1 MSPAA
6 TRHVVVTGL
15 GTINPLGTCVADFW
29 RACLAGT
36 SGVRRLD
43 EFAIPATM
51 SRIAGVVDLDWE
63 GGRALTD
70 DLADPHGVDRSV
82 RFAVAAAREAL
93 ADAGI
98 GLDDLIALRP
108 DRAAVSMSTAIAG
121 ITRMEAIFAAESDRG
136 TRALRPAERRSHD
149 GEAFLF
155 DTTSAIVAQA
165 LDLPG
170 EHVTIAT
177 GCTGGVDAVAH
188 AATAIRQGGV
198 DLVVTGASEA
208 PITPLVIGSFAK
220 INATSLRNDDPQGA
234 SRPWSRDRD
243 GFVLAEGCG
252 MLVLESLEHAQ
263 ARGATIL
270 AEISGLSSVNSHF
283 HMTSMPEDGAPI
295 VRSVRLALDDAG
307 LVPDDV
313 DCINAHGSSTPMNDQ
328 AESNA
333 FGSVF
338 GHRAGQIPCTSLKSQ
353 TGHALSAANAIELV
367 ASVLTLRHGRM
378 PPTLNHEHPDPRCHL
393 NIVRRAQDLPGGRH
407 LLKTS
412 SGFAGI
418 HSSLVLSRHEGA
430 PA

>member
-1 MSPAA
+1 M
-6 TRHVVVTGL
+6 TRRVVVTGL
-15 GTINPLGTCVADFW
+15 GTINPLGTRVSEFW
-29 RACLAGT
+29 TACLAGT
-36 SGVRRLD
+36 SGVRQLD
-43 EFAIPATM
+43 EFTIPSTM
-51 SRIAGVVDLDWE
+51 SRIAGVVDLDWA
-63 GGRALTD
+63 GGRPLRE

-98 GLDDLIALRP
+98 GLDHLIALRP

-121 ITRMEAIFAAESDRG
+121 ITRMEAIFVADTDRG
-136 TRALRPAERRSHD
+136 NRPLRPATRRNYD

-188 AATAIRQGGV
+188 AVTAIRRGEV
-198 DLVVTGASEA
+198 DLAVTGASEA
-208 PITPLVIGSFAK
+208 PITPLVVGSFAK
-220 INATSLRNDDPQGA
+220 INATSLRNDDPAGA

-243 GFVLAEGCG
+243 GFVLAEGCA

-263 ARGATIL
+263 ARGARIL
-270 AEISGLSSVNSHF
+270 AEINGLSSVNNYF
-283 HMTSMPEDGAPI
+283 HMTSMPADGAPI
-295 VRSVRLALDDAG
+295 ARSVRLALDDAG
-307 LVPDDV
+307 LAPDDI

-338 GHRAGQIPCTSLKSQ
+338 GDRAAQIPCTSLKSQ

-378 PPTLNHEHPDPRCHL
+378 PPTLNHDDPDPRCHL
-393 NIVRRAQDLPGGRH
+393 NIVRQSQDMPDARH

-418 HSSLVLSRHEGA
+418 HSSLVLSRYEGV